1 MSSLN
6 GAHPKLNAPQIDN
19 SHIYMIRF
27 GCEDTTCTYCRRP
40 AKRPSVYAAQV
51 FAQQYV
57 MTGRKL
63 CPRIAELFVP
73 LVNFART
80 SVAPESLIMRV
91 RCGKIPEVELPVAKP
106 AIGINV
112 RPQHVQKHKPKAKD
126 APKEKPVV
134 NVGQFRLRRLNSQ
147 AMEKVL
153 KLASSTYV
161 RSLKSPT
168 TPKTIPFY
176 VKF

>member
-1 MSSLN
+1 
-6 GAHPKLNAPQIDN
+6 
-19 SHIYMIRF
+19 MIRF
-27 GCEDTTCTYCRRP
+27 GCEDASCVYCRRT

-63 CPRIAELFVP
+63 LCPRIAELCVP

-91 RCGKIPEVELPVAKP
+91 RCGKIPEVDVPVAKP

-112 RPQHVQKHKPKAKD
+112 RPQHVQKHKPKAKET
-126 APKEKPVV
+126 PKEKPVV

-147 AMEKVL
+147 TMEKVI
-153 KLASSTYV
+153 TVYE
-161 RSLKSPT
+161 PG
-168 TPKTIPFY
+168 
-176 VKF
+176 